1 MKNFFK
7 REKEIETP
15 KPELDKGAEDLNL
28 ENIVEGSVD
37 NKEENQEA
45 GGLNGIERGD
55 GKLSEAEIEQVNN
68 PSFMEKLHQKMV
80 EVYKNSVDA
89 KTYKNFYEK
98 VKSITWEDIKGSM
111 SKSMENQIVKT
122 GGKIS
127 YDTASTLFGTKAITD
142 WGMFALHK
150 LGVKS
155 SIKGDVHKYFAEN
168 DMERALLGITNQAI
182 DLRQK
187 VEGKGAEKD
196 SEAYSEYKNSS
207 AALAEAGRNFKTKVE
222 NLNVPEEKKKEL
234 RREFGLIMK
243 EHKFQEAEISKGES
257 DRFQQLMRDYT
268 GNKVDAFKLSKDA
281 LNSALTFSGFLAAR
295 GIAYLSFSALEK
307 GSESWDKFSREKY
320 EAEKK
325 EAGSPEDYP
334 DWKSTY
340 NEVSSEKLKTV
351 LKEATVGSAK
361 ETYSE
366 LVKGRKNWKLGD
378 AEQAKRDEKEKEKS
392 DNLEILKK
400 QLDDEGQN
408 LFGKTWKIAWH
419 KLKDVDAVE
428 FVKENLVRL
437 QAVGKIVRVAG
448 VTLTGVN
455 VHATGGSAFR
465 DAYDRLITDISE
477 KGLLETSSDNVLA
490 NNMFI
495 KVDKVSEVFDAK
507 KLEQGFETIKEGV
520 VRVWDQREE
529 IADAGLRKGVDAIG
543 AVLSPDA
550 AAASQTA
557 NVKIDPEKAF
567 NESAK
572 IRYPISKETDPWR
585 KAMEGN
591 GEKNKINFNT
601 NTESSEAPPNITEQ
615 ATESEKRKIFG
626 LESLNKF
633 DEERLASLGSDYD
646 HQGPDLGKELRS
658 NIKTESGNLTNFDK
672 ENLDKFHPV
681 ESYQGPDLGK
691 EIRSN
696 IETSNKGRLTDFEK
710 NNQEQIPLVETH
722 KDGDSARA
730 EISENTS
737 GASVRGAEK
746 TPENHFQ
753 IAEKFEAEKNNNIWS
768 MGEKYLRGNQE
779 FIDLE
784 GKHGVAKALETYN
797 IDRIKDEIVAHP
809 EKYGLKNALERILG
823 DKYEKLDPA
832 DRELFLSK
840 LNKMGKL
847 EPIFRKLTV
856 QDLNSIN
863 WQDAFDKEFLPPASK
878 GITETLTDQ
887 QIKGVLASNDNE
899 YEKRFGHEHHGRG
912 AGHARVPRGID
923 APPRAT
929 AELVP
934 DGLEA
939 HEKVPVE
946 TGPIDDT
953 KIFVDSNLVID
964 KDSQFGKEYPEWA
977 KRSADDF
984 LHRRYGEA
992 LTTQKVFEEP
1002 GKMDYE
1008 KDIVHVRPDAQEMRN
1023 REELR
1028 GRLENAR
1035 HIIGDPKKGETV
1047 GDFMARYNNENAGVN
1062 KALYDGLANSAA
1074 LNGNA
1079 DVKAEVWSIIDKM
1092 PGELKHGLSANF
1104 ATNKEIAL
1112 GYVKLFFSDRA
1123 GVSEG
1128 IKKFFDYQG
1137 QIDPESIKIK
1147 PDGSIFYENA
1157 FGKNNYDLQIS
1168 KDKVGV
1174 DGPLFNNMKKTGLS
1188 LESIKN
1194 AKSFIIE
1201 GPVSKTVAEATMDM
1215 GKGGEVVSGK
1225 GTEVIKPEVK
1235 LGAGGE
1241 KVGAVVEK
1249 NIGSGKG
1256 EMLDISTESV
1266 VEKGGA
1272 GRGKMIDLDEASH
1285 EEKFNQATAEK
1296 IKTIDSTVSGADK
1309 KNFDAL
1315 VSKFNK
1321 YSDND
1326 LVKAIE
1332 SAKSEEEKKLI
1343 AKAIAKVMEQR
1354 NLEDEKNF

>member
-1 MKNFFK
+1 MKNFFR

-15 KPELDKGAEDLNL
+15 KPELGKSAEDLNL
-28 ENIVEGSVD
+28 GNIVEGSVD
-37 NKEENQEA
+37 KVEENQEA
-45 GGLNGIERGD
+45 SGLNGIEIEGDGD
-55 GKLSEAEIEQVNN
+55 GKLSEAEIEQVND
-68 PSFMEKLHQKMV
+68 PSFMEKIHQKMV

-168 DMERALLGITNQAI
+168 DMERALLGITNQAV

-207 AALAEAGRNFKTKVE
+207 AALAEAGRNFKAKVE

-257 DRFQQLMRDYT
+257 DKFQQLMRDYT

-320 EAEKK
+320 KAEKMA
-325 EAGSPEDYP
+325 AGSPEDYP

-378 AEQAKRDEKEKEKS
+378 AEQAKREEKEKEKS

-448 VTLTGVN
+448 VTLTGIN

-465 DAYDRLITDISE
+465 DAYDRLITDINE
-477 KGLLETSSDNVLA
+477 KGLLETSTDNVLA

-507 KLEQGFETIKEGV
+507 KFNQGIETIKEGV
-520 VRVWDQREE
+520 GRVWEQRGE
-529 IADAGLRKGVDAIG
+529 IADAGLRKGADVIG

-550 AAASQTA
+550 AAASEMA
-557 NVKIDPEKAF
+557 NVPIDSEKAF
-567 NESAK
+567 YESAEDKDVQKYK
-572 IRYPISKETDPWR
+572 IPDRTETVQDV
-585 KAMEGN
+585 KGEENKFKTLHEKIEGTN
-591 GEKNKINFNT
+591 DLGEKFGYMK
-601 NTESSEAPPNITEQ
+601 ES
-615 ATESEKRKIFG
+615 
-626 LESLNKF
+626 
-633 DEERLASLGSDYD
+633 
-646 HQGPDLGKELRS
+646 H
-658 NIKTESGNLTNFDK
+658 
-672 ENLDKFHPV
+672 LDKIV
-681 ESYQGPDLGK
+681 QDS
-691 EIRSN
+691 IV
-696 IETSNKGRLTDFEK
+696 
-710 NNQEQIPLVETH
+710 PLRDEA
-722 KDGDSARA
+722 GEGSG
-730 EISENTS
+730 IGLS
-737 GASVRGAEK
+737 GASHEIAGAEK

-768 MGEKYLRGNQE
+768 MGEKYLRGNQK
-779 FIDLE
+779 FIELE
-784 GKHGVAKALETYN
+784 GKHGVEKALETYN

-912 AGHARVPRGID
+912 KGHTKPLSGIYARPH
-923 APPRAT
+923 AT
-929 AELVP
+929 AVEVP
-934 DGLEA
+934 SDLA
-939 HEKVPVE
+939 THEKVPVE

-964 KDSQFGKEYPEWA
+964 KDSQFADEYQTWGKA
-977 KRSADDF
+977 SADDF
-984 LHRRYGEA
+984 LHGRYGEPIVA
-992 LTTQKVFEEP
+992 PEP
-1002 GKMDYE
+1002 YKADGKLEWE
-1008 KDIVHVRPDAQEMRN
+1008 KDIVHPRPDGQEMSN

-1079 DVKAEVWSIIDKM
+1079 DVKAEVWSIVDKM

-1104 ATNKEIAL
+1104 ATNKEVAL
-1112 GYVKLFFSDRA
+1112 GYVKLFFGDRA

-1128 IKKFFDYQG
+1128 IKKFFDFQG
-1137 QIDPESIKIK
+1137 PINPESIKIK
-1147 PDGSIFYENA
+1147 PDGSILYENA

-1174 DGPLFNNMKKTGLS
+1174 DGPLFRNMEKTGLS
-1188 LESIKN
+1188 LDSIKN
-1194 AKSFIIE
+1194 AKDFIIE
-1201 GPVSKTVAEATMDM
+1201 GPVSKTVAEATMDI
-1215 GKGGEVVSGK
+1215 GKEGEVVGEK
-1225 GTEVIKPEVK
+1225 GTEVVKPEVK
-1235 LGAGGE
+1235 MGAGSE
-1241 KVGAVVEK
+1241 KVGAVIDASKEAPKTNLKPEKVLQDADAREKKINMNDKTNKPDADFRKKPLNSIDSKIPVKERPYFNKLVDSYRSADDTKLASELEKLQASKEK
-1249 NIGSGKG
+1249 NKEVIVNAILKVIA
-1256 EMLDISTESV
+1256 E
-1266 VEKGGA
+1266 
-1272 GRGKMIDLDEASH
+1272 RQ
-1285 EEKFNQATAEK
+1285 NQ
-1296 IKTIDSTVSGADK
+1296 DVSD
-1309 KNFDAL
+1309 F
-1315 VSKFNK
+1315 
-1321 YSDND
+1321 
-1326 LVKAIE
+1326 
-1332 SAKSEEEKKLI
+1332 
-1343 AKAIAKVMEQR
+1343 R
-1354 NLEDEKNF
+1354 